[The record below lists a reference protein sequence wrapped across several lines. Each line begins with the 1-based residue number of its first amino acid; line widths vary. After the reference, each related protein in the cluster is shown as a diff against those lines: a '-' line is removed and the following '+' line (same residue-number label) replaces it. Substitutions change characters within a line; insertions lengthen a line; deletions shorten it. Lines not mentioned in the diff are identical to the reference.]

1 MTTRGTLR
9 RYLYASLVVVGLMA
23 MGPAAWAGGAAFPV
37 LDIDFEVESLN
48 FGGTGL
54 MPLGVDFSPVV
65 TDVQFT
71 ATAGSGNTFA
81 TGPNVPVQSGDQ
93 LFFENTTMSLVFDI
107 VLTDVDPSANF
118 AGGATSIVL
127 NAVQVDMGD
136 VAFVP
141 NCIADTSQPFFGCG
155 MLLHAGFNDGD
166 SFDVGPTNEGD
177 DYDSLSASVPI
188 LLGQDAD
195 GMNGTDAITALDL
208 ELAFSTP
215 LSTIFGGGLITQTYN
230 VNALLSGSI
239 NPVFGDP
246 TPISLSGSATVS
258 TPEPSTVLLLGSSL
272 AWLGWRRRPLK
283 SPGSP

>member
-1 MTTRGTLR
+1 MTTRRALR
-9 RYLYASLVVVGLMA
+9 RYLYASLVIVGLMA
-23 MGPAAWAGGAAFPV
+23 MGPAAWAGGAVFPV

-54 MPLGVDFSPVV
+54 MPLGVNFNPVV

-81 TGPNVPVQSGDQ
+81 NGPNVPVLSGDQ
-93 LFFENTTMSLVFDI
+93 LFFETTTMSLVFDI
-107 VLTDVDPSANF
+107 VLTDVDPTANF

-155 MLLHAGFNDGD
+155 MLLNAAFNDGD
-166 SFDVGPTNEGD
+166 TFDVGPTSEGD

-188 LLGQDAD
+188 SLGQDAD
-195 GMNGTDAITALDL
+195 GMNGIDAITVLDL
-208 ELAFSTP
+208 ELAFSAP
-215 LSTIFGGGLITQTYN
+215 LSTVFGGGLITQTYG
-230 VNALLSGSI
+230 VGALLSGSI
-239 NPVFGDP
+239 NPDFGNP
-246 TPISLSGSATVS
+246 VPISLSGSATVF
-258 TPEPSTVLLLGSSL
+258 TPEPGSGLLLASGL
-272 AWLGWRRRPLK
+272 AWLGWRRREARRV
-283 SPGSP
+283 